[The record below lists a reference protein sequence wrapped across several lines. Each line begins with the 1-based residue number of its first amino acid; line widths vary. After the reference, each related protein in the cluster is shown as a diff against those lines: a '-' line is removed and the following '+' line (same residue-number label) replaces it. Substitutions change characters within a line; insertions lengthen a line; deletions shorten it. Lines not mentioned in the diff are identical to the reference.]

1 MTIVR
6 NDINIK
12 TIEAKIYYRLFSL
25 DEGVRK
31 IITSVFASY
40 NSKICLNPLLI
51 MGNTEDAKIILQTIA
66 KELKVPYVQVKYY
79 NIADIAIALIE
90 QSENDIEIA
99 ERGIV
104 VIEDVEESVN
114 SPQEMRNLI
123 SFLGLSGIIIP
134 KENGNEEEKNKE
146 IVLYTDNLT
155 IVFLSKFDMVKEI
168 RDIRLKPNIGFG
180 PKHKENRYKRIL
192 KEDILKYNP
201 LYKGLV
207 ELIDDIIELDYPN
220 IEQLTKR
227 LENIHISLFRMYQIE
242 LYKMGIKLLFDKKIF
257 QSIASMSLSI
267 DKEGKETDR
276 IIHFIF
282 EDIMYHVLANP
293 GKFKKCEIS
302 LGIVSDNTQYKL
314 SWEPK
319 KKLDILWIY
328 IINI

>member
-1 MTIVR
+1 MTIIR

-51 MGNTEDAKIILQTIA
+51 MGNTEDAKIILETIA

-79 NIADIAIALIE
+79 NIVDIAIDLME

-99 ERGIV
+99 ERAIV
-104 VIEDVEESVN
+104 VIEDIEEIVN
-114 SPQEMRNLI
+114 SPQEMRNLNNFFEIPFITI
-123 SFLGLSGIIIP
+123 SKG
-134 KENGNEEEKNKE
+134 KESEE
-146 IVLYTDNLT
+146 IFFYTDNLT
-155 IVFLSKFDMVKEI
+155 IVFLSKFDMVKKI

-257 QSIASMSLSI
+257 QSIASISLSI

-282 EDIMYHVLANP
+282 EDIMYHVLANS
-293 GKFKKCEIS
+293 GNFKECEIS
-302 LGIVSDNTQYKL
+302 LDIVSDNTKYKL
-314 SWEPK
+314 S
-319 KKLDILWIY
+319 
-328 IINI
+328 